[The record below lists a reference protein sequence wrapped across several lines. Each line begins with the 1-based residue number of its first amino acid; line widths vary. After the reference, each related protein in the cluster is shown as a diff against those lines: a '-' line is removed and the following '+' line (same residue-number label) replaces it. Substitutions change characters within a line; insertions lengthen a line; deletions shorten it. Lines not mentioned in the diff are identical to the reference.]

1 MSSLPFL
8 NDESWDF
15 PFFKKL
21 ARNDTG
27 EGPGHQGG
35 LVIPK
40 DLRPFFPAL
49 TEVTSAEQPTVD
61 RLITAVLVVNGQ
73 TVATVSTR
81 YQLQTW
87 HGTRRAES
95 RLTGNLGPLRNEAS
109 SEDFLVIQRN
119 LQALDLYRLCLIT
132 KANPAYKTFLSIA
145 GDSNW
150 GLVQGNIPL
159 SQRDIDTSSAEED
172 QSEQSAFQLFADTS
186 RINETRSR
194 RIARSLVFRITV
206 QKIYNYLCAVCG
218 NALKSPTGTIEID
231 AAHIVPRTRLGSD
244 DARNGIVL
252 CKRHHWAFD
261 NGLFGVDSD
270 GKVVVPPM
278 VSQIPQNRILSD
290 LHGCQIRQANSP
302 RLVADQSAFEW
313 HWQNIV
319 LR

>member
-27 EGPGHQGG
+27 EGSGHQGG

-40 DLRPFFPAL
+40 DLRSFFPAL
-49 TEVTSAEQPTVD
+49 TDSTSAERPTVD
-61 RLITAVLVVNGQ
+61 RHITAVLIVNGQ

-87 HGTRRAES
+87 HGTRRPES
-95 RLTGNLGPLRNEAS
+95 RLTDNLGPLRNEAS
-109 SEDFLVIQRN
+109 SGDFLVIQRN
-119 LQALDLYRLCLIT
+119 LQTLDLYRLWLIT
-132 KANPAYKTFLSIA
+132 KTNPAYKTFSSIA
-145 GDSNW
+145 GDANW
-150 GLVQGNIPL
+150 GLVHGNLPL
-159 SQRDIDTSSAEED
+159 SQKDIDSSAVEED
-172 QSEQSAFQLFADTS
+172 KVEQSPFQLFADTS
-186 RINETRSR
+186 RVSEMRSR

-206 QKIYNYLCAVCG
+206 QKVYNYLCAVCG
-218 NALKSPTGTIEID
+218 NALKSPTGTIEVD
-231 AAHIVPRTRLGSD
+231 SAHIVPRTRLGSD

-261 NGLFGVDSD
+261 NGLFGINKDR
-270 GKVVVPPM
+270 KVAVPKT
-278 VSQIPQNRILSD
+278 VSQIPQNNILVEFQG
-290 LHGCQIRQANSP
+290 HPIREANPP
-302 RLVADQSAFEW
+302 RLAADQSAFDW

-319 LR
+319 LH